1 MKVEKLNKSTKDAA
15 NAFGKQKVNEDKGQT
30 RSKRY
35 TTYFN
40 RIKRAIEKGDE
51 ETLQRTKEAI
61 MYAPANELKNS
72 EASELMGMIKNR
84 TINAPHN
91 KEVNEGID
99 GWDNRT
105 GVIKRI
111 DKYLYDNP
119 EAIPPKG
126 YIQPGSRAYDDAVS
140 RYGDYVTTP
149 FGNIST
155 NDLMQYARDNKL
167 LNEDYDTVTRYKV
180 EYYAGDNDVRLETYI
195 YANSKEEVRKQLVAK
210 TKSEGIDHVIIT
222 AMIPEEVPA
231 SYRDYDLK
239 EATQPSGNNESKHI
253 TEARRKA
260 SDPKQIEKAEK
271 AMFNS
276 LMNGAS
282 NTEWMISDA
291 KMIYGLSYDEAMKA
305 FKNAHN
311 KFMLQK
317 HTLEEDSDTYYVTI
331 YEEDQRYNPE
341 EGGYVSTGW
350 SASKSKQFK
359 DKESALK
366 YQQEFIEGADILNVD
381 EEDNIIHIK
390 DGWGEEYLVAVEDSA
405 SRGKSHNPAKSW
417 AEAELDDIEQP
428 KKVFFDDNGN
438 RVDRDPKEV
447 EAERKELEDKFNLFK
462 DEISKVNDVK
472 SIMHIAYDKKFGK
485 IRHRKHDEFWDT
497 VADRISEI
505 KKSMNES
512 SNANENYWFE
522 DDDNFFNK
530 EELIEFGGEIVDHLN
545 EIFDYKWELTG
556 AYEDGKEIEI
566 EVSSD
571 DVGTYVHSVK
581 VDFRKIKKPSDINK
595 YIMAFVA
602 KFSEQIR
609 KDMKDMMLNESL
621 GGKYAKKILEF
632 AKRSLD
638 NHYDITG
645 ILEIVL
651 RYCPEDILRDAW
663 YDKIRFLIDDTDDSD
678 LLDDNDSKLIE
689 SASED
694 IPTETLAGPEEGP
707 KAGLAELISMA
718 IKDEWDAI
726 ETYNTLSI
734 TARAE
739 GFEDIAAISDE
750 IGTEENKHVGQLQAA
765 LKTISPNAEAINV
778 GEEEGNNQL
787 EG

>member
-1 MKVEKLNKSTKDAA
+1 MRVEKLNESTKGAA
-15 NAFGKQKVNEDKGQT
+15 NAFSKQKVNEDKGQT
-30 RSKRY
+30 HSKRY

-51 ETLQRTKEAI
+51 KTLQRTKEAI
-61 MYAPANELKNS
+61 MYAPAKELKNS

-155 NDLMQYARDNKL
+155 DDLMQYARDNKL
-167 LNEDYDTVTRYKV
+167 LNEDYDTTTRYQV
-180 EYYAGDNDVRLETYI
+180 EYYTSNNDEEKVVDYI
-195 YANSKEEVRKQLVAK
+195 YADSKDDARKQLVAK

-239 EATQPSGNNESKHI
+239 EAIQPSENIDVATIADYITDHYDFDDIDDKYNCINSIRNSFKDEKTISYEELEQFIGAHNGKDKVNESKHI

-271 AMFNS
+271 AMFDS

-291 KMIYGLSYDEAMKA
+291 KMIYGLSYDEATKA

-317 HTLEEDSDTYYVTI
+317 YNFDTTDEAEEYIDDMKLTETYWI
-331 YEEDQRYNPE
+331 ND
-341 EGGYVSTGW
+341 
-350 SASKSKQFK
+350 K
-359 DKESALK
+359 DIMNK
-366 YQQEFIEGADILNVD
+366 VD
-381 EEDNIIHIK
+381 ELSNQLESEGWAHI
-390 DGWGEEYLVAVEDSA
+390 
-405 SRGKSHNPAKSW
+405 
-417 AEAELDDIEQP
+417 
-428 KKVFFDDNGN
+428 
-438 RVDRDPKEV
+438 
-447 EAERKELEDKFNLFK
+447 EDKYTGSKYYAIFRRKGENGGEFK
-462 DEISKVNDVK
+462 AVKYNYNHAPEIVDLTYDQ
-472 SIMHIAYDKKFGK
+472 IMGRVPLDSFDGLRKKLGK
-485 IRHRKHDEFWDT
+485 RLLPQ
-497 VADRISEI
+497 
-505 KKSMNES
+505 
-512 SNANENYWFE
+512 NENYWFE
-522 DDDNFFNK
+522 DDGNFFNK
-530 EELIEFGGEIVDHLN
+530 EELVEFGEEIVDHLN
-545 EIFDYKWELTG
+545 EIFNSKWELTG

-581 VDFRKIKKPSDINK
+581 VDFRKIKKPSDIDK

-602 KFSEQIR
+602 KFNEQIR
-609 KDMKDMMLNESL
+609 KDMMLNESL

-651 RYCPEDILRDAW
+651 RYCPEDILKDAW

-739 GFEDIAAISDE
+739 GFEDIATISDE

>member
-1 MKVEKLNKSTKDAA
+1 MRVKKLNESTKDAA
-15 NAFGKQKVNEDKGQT
+15 NAFSKQKVNEDKGQT
-30 RSKRY
+30 HSKRY

-61 MYAPANELKNS
+61 MYAPAKELKNS
-72 EASELMGMIKNR
+72 EASELMNMIKNR

-155 NDLMQYARDNKL
+155 DDLMQYARDNKL

-195 YANSKEEVRKQLVAK
+195 YANSIEEVRKQLVSK

-239 EATQPSGNNESKHI
+239 EAIQPSGNINGKDKVNESKHI

-276 LMNGAS
+276 LMSGAS

-317 HTLEEDSDTYYVTI
+317 YNFDTT
-331 YEEDQRYNPE
+331 
-341 EGGYVSTGW
+341 
-350 SASKSKQFK
+350 
-359 DKESALK
+359 
-366 YQQEFIEGADILNVD
+366 D
-381 EEDNIIHIK
+381 EA
-390 DGWGEEYLVAVEDSA
+390 EEYI
-405 SRGKSHNPAKSW
+405 
-417 AEAELDDIEQP
+417 DDM
-428 KKVFFDDNGN
+428 
-438 RVDRDPKEV
+438 
-447 EAERKELEDKFNLFK
+447 KF
-462 DEISKVNDVK
+462 
-472 SIMHIAYDKKFGK
+472 
-485 IRHRKHDEFWDT
+485 
-497 VADRISEI
+497 
-505 KKSMNES
+505 
-512 SNANENYWFE
+512 NENYWFE

-530 EELIEFGGEIVDHLN
+530 EELIEFGEEIVEHLN
-545 EIFDYKWELTG
+545 EIFDSKWELTG

-566 EVSSD
+566 EVTSD

-609 KDMKDMMLNESL
+609 KDMMLNESL

-651 RYCPEDILRDAW
+651 RYCPEDILKDAW
-663 YDKIRFLIDDTDDSD
+663 HDKIRFLIDDTDDSD

-689 SASED
+689 SASDD

>member
-1 MKVEKLNKSTKDAA
+1 MKVNKILESKKLKEGVTNTEPVVKFQAA
-15 NAFGKQKVNEDKGQT
+15 REQHGLKFGKKTESFEKDGGPFWYLSKHGLGPGMLPKGVNVVDTIEDDNFNTYIALDKVLSTQ
-30 RSKRY
+30 
-35 TTYFN
+35 
-40 RIKRAIEKGDE
+40 
-51 ETLQRTKEAI
+51 
-61 MYAPANELKNS
+61 ELK
-72 EASELMGMIKNR
+72 
-84 TINAPHN
+84 
-91 KEVNEGID
+91 
-99 GWDNRT
+99 
-105 GVIKRI
+105 
-111 DKYLYDNP
+111 
-119 EAIPPKG
+119 
-126 YIQPGSRAYDDAVS
+126 
-140 RYGDYVTTP
+140 DY
-149 FGNIST
+149 
-155 NDLMQYARDNKL
+155 
-167 LNEDYDTVTRYKV
+167 E
-180 EYYAGDNDVRLETYI
+180 
-195 YANSKEEVRKQLVAK
+195 
-210 TKSEGIDHVIIT
+210 
-222 AMIPEEVPA
+222 
-231 SYRDYDLK
+231 LK
-239 EATQPSGNNESKHI
+239 EKKPPMK
-253 TEARRKA
+253 EARRKA

-291 KMIYGLSYDEAMKA
+291 KMIYGLSYDEATKA
-305 FKNAHN
+305 FRNAHN

-390 DGWGEEYLVAVEDSA
+390 DEWGEEYLVAVEDSA
-405 SRGKSHNPAKSW
+405 SRGKSDNPAKSW
-417 AEAELDDIEQP
+417 AEAELYDIEQP

-438 RVDRDPKEV
+438 RVARDPKEV
-447 EAERKELEDKFNLFK
+447 EAERKELEDTFNLFK
-462 DEISKVNDVK
+462 DEISKVNDIK
-472 SIMHIAYDKKFGK
+472 SIMHIAYDEKFDK
-485 IRHRKHDEFWDT
+485 IRHRKHDEFWNA
-497 VADRISEI
+497 VAYRSAEV

-530 EELIEFGGEIVDHLN
+530 EEILEFGDEIVDRLN
-545 EIFDYKWELTG
+545 KNFDSKWELTG

-566 EVSSD
+566 EVTSD

-651 RYCPEDILRDAW
+651 RYCPEDILKDAW
-663 YDKIRFLIDDTDDSD
+663 HDKIRFLIDDTDDSD

-689 SASED
+689 SASDD

-739 GFEDIAAISDE
+739 GFEDIATISDE

>member
-1 MKVEKLNKSTKDAA
+1 MKVNKILESKKLKEGVTNTEPVVKFQGKSFHTFTKDKKWEVDFDEAGNILARTRHGKPSYFKGHINDKVNDFPSTDEDNIILAA
-15 NAFGKQKVNEDKGQT
+15 REQHGLKFGKKTESFEKDGGPFWYLSKHGLGPGMLPKGVNVVDTIEDDNFNTYIALDKVLSTQ
-30 RSKRY
+30 
-35 TTYFN
+35 
-40 RIKRAIEKGDE
+40 
-51 ETLQRTKEAI
+51 
-61 MYAPANELKNS
+61 ELK
-72 EASELMGMIKNR
+72 
-84 TINAPHN
+84 
-91 KEVNEGID
+91 
-99 GWDNRT
+99 
-105 GVIKRI
+105 
-111 DKYLYDNP
+111 
-119 EAIPPKG
+119 
-126 YIQPGSRAYDDAVS
+126 
-140 RYGDYVTTP
+140 DY
-149 FGNIST
+149 
-155 NDLMQYARDNKL
+155 
-167 LNEDYDTVTRYKV
+167 E
-180 EYYAGDNDVRLETYI
+180 
-195 YANSKEEVRKQLVAK
+195 
-210 TKSEGIDHVIIT
+210 
-222 AMIPEEVPA
+222 
-231 SYRDYDLK
+231 LK
-239 EATQPSGNNESKHI
+239 EKKPPMK
-253 TEARRKA
+253 EARRKA

-305 FKNAHN
+305 FNNAHN

-317 HTLEEDSDTYYVTI
+317 YNLDTT
-331 YEEDQRYNPE
+331 
-341 EGGYVSTGW
+341 
-350 SASKSKQFK
+350 
-359 DKESALK
+359 
-366 YQQEFIEGADILNVD
+366 D
-381 EEDNIIHIK
+381 EA
-390 DGWGEEYLVAVEDSA
+390 EEYID
-405 SRGKSHNPAKSW
+405 
-417 AEAELDDIEQP
+417 
-428 KKVFFDDNGN
+428 
-438 RVDRDPKEV
+438 
-447 EAERKELEDKFNLFK
+447 
-462 DEISKVNDVK
+462 DVK
-472 SIMHIAYDKKFGK
+472 F
-485 IRHRKHDEFWDT
+485 
-497 VADRISEI
+497 
-505 KKSMNES
+505 
-512 SNANENYWFE
+512 NENYWFE

-530 EELIEFGGEIVDHLN
+530 EELIEFGEEIVEHLN

-556 AYEDGKEIEI
+556 AYEDGREIEI

-571 DVGTYVHSVK
+571 DIGTYVHSIK
-581 VDFRKIKKPSDINK
+581 VDFRRIKKPSDINK

-609 KDMKDMMLNESL
+609 KDTKDMMLNESL

-651 RYCPEDILRDAW
+651 RYCPEDILKDAW
-663 YDKIRFLIDDTDDSD
+663 HDKIRFLIDDTDDSD

-689 SASED
+689 SASDD

-739 GFEDIAAISDE
+739 GFEDIATISDE

-765 LKTISPNAEAINV
+765 LKTISPNAEAIDV